1 MLLPKSTPMASPSA
15 TNSDPLVLEIQ
26 GEIDL
31 HQAPQ
36 VKAQIEP
43 LLEKKPA
50 HFSVDL
56 SRVEYMDSSGL
67 ALLIETMQR
76 IQSYGGKF
84 TLFGLSQSV
93 RAIFEI
99 ARLDQIF
106 QIYPSRE
113 AALAAS

>member
-1 MLLPKSTPMASPSA
+1 MASQ
-15 TNSDPLVLEIQ
+15 PLVFEIE

-36 VKAQIEP
+36 VKAQMEP
-43 LLEKKPA
+43 LLQKQPA
-50 HFSVDL
+50 HFAVDL
-56 SRVEYMDSSGL
+56 TRVGYMDSSGL
-67 ALLIETMQR
+67 ALLIETMQN

-84 TLFGLSQSV
+84 ALFGLTESV

-113 AALAAS
+113 AALGGS

>member
-1 MLLPKSTPMASPSA
+1 MATETQSE
-15 TNSDPLVLEIQ
+15 PLVVEME

-43 LLEKKPA
+43 LLEKQPA
-50 HFSVDL
+50 RLAVDL
-56 SRVEYMDSSGL
+56 SRVGYMDSSGL

-84 TLFGLSQSV
+84 VVFGLSESV

-106 QIYPSRE
+106 NIYPDRQT
-113 AALAAS
+113 ALAAS